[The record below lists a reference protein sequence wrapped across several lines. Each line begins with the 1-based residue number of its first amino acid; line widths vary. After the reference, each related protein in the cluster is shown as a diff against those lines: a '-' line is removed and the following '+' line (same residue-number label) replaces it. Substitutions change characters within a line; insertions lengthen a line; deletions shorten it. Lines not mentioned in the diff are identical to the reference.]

1 MKTRIPWIIA
11 LAILLILGAGCAAS
25 TSPSGTAKPAG
36 NASTAPASAP
46 VPLAM
51 ADSGWALS
59 ENGYVTWGFI
69 LENTNVDA
77 GAENVTV
84 RISMKDAGGA
94 ELGTQDVAVKRIMP
108 GATVALGGEDADPH
122 GKVPATVDFE
132 VLDPGAGWKRADA
145 MAPVG
150 FKALTVVD
158 PKAGKEGMTTSFTG
172 QLKNPNDSAFEQVA
186 VTVLLRD
193 KTGKIFYGGYNTVDN
208 VKAGATVPYRAD
220 MLGAADYA
228 TFEMSAAPW

>member
-1 MKTRIPWIIA
+1 MKVRTLLITA
-11 LAILLILGAGCAAS
+11 LAMLVVAGAGCAAS
-25 TSPSGTAKPAG
+25 TTSSGTAPSAGPAD
-36 NASTAPASAP
+36 TAPPQTP
-46 VPLAM
+46 VPLAL
-51 ADSGWALS
+51 ADSGWALA

-69 LENTNVDA
+69 LENTNADA

-84 RISMKDAGGA
+84 RISMKDAAGA
-94 ELGTQDVAVKRIMP
+94 ELGTQDVPVKRIMP
-108 GATVALGGEDADPH
+108 GATVALGGEEADPH

-145 MAPVG
+145 MEPVG
-150 FKALTVVD
+150 FKPLTVID
-158 PKAGKEGMTTSFTG
+158 QKAGKEGMTTSFTG
-172 QLKNPNDSAFEQVA
+172 QLKNPNDSAFEQVC

-193 KTGKIFYGGYNTVDN
+193 TTGKLFYGGYNTVEN